1 MYSYNR
7 KLGIVLTASS
17 IFYTG
22 GEGKFIDIFT
32 DTQFRPAVLPILRKV
47 HCENYPIF
55 LICNVG
61 EVLESEFSV
70 ESLHAFY
77 EAVQDFLIYSEI
89 RIVQIYYECNLKS
102 RRALPHP
109 TMINDVC
116 TDFNYKPEDLLV
128 VGRDY
133 IDFQAASRGG
143 FEYWHGHE
151 FFNTL
156 VPKKFSND

>member
-1 MYSYNR
+1 MYTYNR
-7 KLGIVLTASS
+7 KQGIVLTASS

-32 DTQFRPAVLPILRKV
+32 DTRFRPGVLPILRKC
-47 HCENYPIF
+47 HSENYPLF

-61 EVLESEFSV
+61 EVLENEYSV
-70 ESLHAFY
+70 KSLHAFY
-77 EAVQDFLIYSEI
+77 EAVQDFLIFSEI
-89 RIVQIYYECNLKS
+89 RLIQIYYECNMKS

-109 TMINDVC
+109 TMIKDVC
-116 TDFNYKPEDLLV
+116 ADFDLKPKHILV

-133 IDFQAASRGG
+133 IDYQAASRGG
-143 FEYWHGHE
+143 FDYWHGHE

-156 VPKKFSND
+156 VPKKLSSD